1 MFGTQMKANVGLAE
15 IAKLANVSL
24 GTVDRA
30 IHNRGRVSEAT
41 RKRVLAIAAKFGYTP
56 NLAARALKTGPRSHL
71 IAACVPREIHYYFD
85 ELRNGIKEEAKRF
98 EHLGLQVQFVPLE
111 RLGDN
116 EVATVQDLIEEVP
129 RALIIT
135 PGNPDQLTALIN
147 KAEEQ
152 NIRVIC
158 VDSDAPSSHRT
169 ALVCADSTA
178 CGHLA
183 AELLGRFVPS
193 GSEVAVVT
201 GTLETQDHQAKVTS
215 FRDLFSRICSGGK
228 VVGIIEDHEREEES
242 FQKCYRLLQENPN
255 IVGLYVSTANCLP
268 VCRAISTLNLTHK
281 VQLLTSDL
289 FPEMVPYFDM
299 GIIAATIHGRPFT
312 QGRVAIQLLAEQLL
326 FGRAV
331 RSKNYVAPHVVTKS
345 TLHLFR
351 EMLKNREDFGL
362 TDSID

>member
-1 MFGTQMKANVGLAE
+1 MKANVGIAE
-15 IAKLANVSL
+15 IAKLANVSV

-30 IHNRGRVSEAT
+30 LHNRGRVSEAT
-41 RKRVLAIAAKFGYTP
+41 RKRVLTIAAKFGYTP
-56 NLAARALKTGPRSHL
+56 NLAARALKTGPRSHV
-71 IAACVPREIHYYFD
+71 ISVCFPKEIHYFFD
-85 ELRNGIKEEAKRF
+85 ELRSGIKEEAKRF

-116 EVATVQDLIEEVP
+116 EFATIKDLIKEVP

-135 PGNPDQLTALIN
+135 PGIPDQLTALID
-147 KAEEQ
+147 KAEEK

-158 VDSDAPSSHRT
+158 LDSDSPSSHRT
-169 ALVCADSTA
+169 AMVCADSTA
-178 CGHLA
+178 CGQLA

-193 GSEVAVVT
+193 RSQVAVVT
-201 GTLETQDHQAKVTS
+201 GTMETQDHQARVKS
-215 FRDLFSRICSGGK
+215 FRDLFSQVCSGGK

-242 FQKCYRLLQENPN
+242 FQKCYRLLQENPK
-255 IVGLYVSTANCLP
+255 IAGLYVSTANCLP

-299 GIIAATIHGRPFT
+299 GIIAASIHGRPFAL
-312 QGRVAIQLLAEQLL
+312 GRVAIQLLAELL
-326 FGRAV
+326 LYGRAV
-331 RSKNYVAPHVVTKS
+331 QSKNYLAPHVVMKS

-351 EMLKNREDFGL
+351 EIRKNRENFEL
-362 TDSID
+362 TDSVD